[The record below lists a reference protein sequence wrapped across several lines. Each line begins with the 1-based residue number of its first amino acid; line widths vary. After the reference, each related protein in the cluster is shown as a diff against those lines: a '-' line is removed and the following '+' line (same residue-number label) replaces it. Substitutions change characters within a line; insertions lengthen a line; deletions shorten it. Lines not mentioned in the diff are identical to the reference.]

1 MFEGSLHGQ
10 KRESPHLVLG
20 NSVTVVPQEKVM
32 IMKNVTAKNLAQA
45 IYTIQSLSIKEKE
58 LICDEIYKEQPNLLA
73 SILVQQQLGNSL
85 QDVDVLLHILM
96 VLHLYLKVTG
106 IAIPKITEQEQE
118 YQLGLLKS
126 TILFSDGLED
136 RLVNESV
143 NQYISNHNEPILVA
157 YAVETMRNA
166 GFFEKR
172 EENTKHLM
180 IAGLNLVACIENVMQ
195 KSAQHRPCN

>member
-1 MFEGSLHGQ
+1 
-10 KRESPHLVLG
+10 
-20 NSVTVVPQEKVM
+20 M